1 MTDSKK
7 ILAVDDDE
15 NTLYLIDST
24 LSADGYEVIKAD
36 NGYAALMK
44 ATNETPGLIIL
55 DLLLPRL
62 DGVKVVKKLKDN
74 PITSKI
80 PVIITSGNSKKEMV
94 MELIKLGIK
103 NFITKPFDVNELNK
117 KVQELLPLNNV
128 LSEATNLK
136 ITYGVNED
144 ILNVK
149 LSGDLIIDDTKN
161 IIKDVGN
168 HISDNIK
175 KVIFNLLNINA
186 LGHNEI
192 KILEEICQYFENKNI
207 KVKFTAGDQK
217 SLRANLLMNSGL
229 KENLLLY

>member
-7 ILAVDDDE
+7 VLAVDDDE

-36 NGYAALMK
+36 NGYTALSK
-44 ATNETPGLIIL
+44 ATSENPGLIIL

-74 PITSKI
+74 PITNRI
-80 PVIITSGNSKKEMV
+80 PIIITSGNSKKEMV
-94 MELIKLGIK
+94 VELIKLGIK

-117 KVQELLPLNNV
+117 KVQELLPLNNP
-128 LSEATNLK
+128 LADATNLT
-136 ITYGVNED
+136 IRYSVNED

-149 LSGDLIIDDTKN
+149 LSGDLTANDTNN
-161 IIKDVGN
+161 IIKAIETHVA
-168 HISDNIK
+168 DNIT
-175 KVIFNLLNINA
+175 KVIINLLNINA

-192 KILEEICQYFENKNI
+192 KILEEICSHFENN
-207 KVKFTAGDQK
+207 KVKIKFTAGDQK
-217 SLRANLLMNSGL
+217 SLRANLLMNSDL
-229 KENLLLY
+229 KENLLMY